1 MQAHTF
7 KTFDESVYEHT
18 LNGRLKTLFIPKKG
32 FAKTF
37 VMLKAPIGSNHRH
50 YHDGVQ
56 THAIPAGAAH
66 FLEHK
71 VFEKDGEDLSQA
83 FALHDAQINAYTSPY
98 ETVYYFQCTRHL
110 MTNIQ
115 MLSSMFFLPRFT
127 DEGIEREKGII
138 LEELNMRGDDPY
150 QKQYYALLKML
161 FKDHPVTEEIIGTK
175 ESIQAMTKEILEAV
189 HEAYYAAENAVLI
202 IVGDH
207 EPEALFNTLEK
218 DIVLGHPTDKS
229 PWVPVESDALIPF
242 EGTQTKTGDVSVPSL
257 MLALKLPLQESDNFL
272 KEQLNYTF
280 LFNLLFSSSS
290 EHYHAWLNAGVVTD
304 SYQVDVSVL
313 NAPAYALIATDSHQ
327 PDAFIQQFFE
337 ELEHL
342 ETWLDEAA
350 FERMKKSYMGNFIKS
365 LDSLEGL
372 ANRLARYLDY
382 GYLLFD
388 VWDVMDTIDFASIQR
403 RVSLLKKREH
413 WAVHQLLPQG

>member
-1 MQAHTF
+1 MKKHTF
-7 KTFDESVYEHT
+7 ETFGESVYEHA
-18 LNGRLKTLFIPKKG
+18 LNGRLKTYFIPKTG

-50 YHDGVQ
+50 YHDGTEVQ
-56 THAIPAGAAH
+56 KIPAGAAH

-115 MLSSMFFLPRFT
+115 MLSSLFFLPRFSE
-127 DEGIEREKGII
+127 DGVEKEKGII

-175 ESIQAMTKEILEAV
+175 ESIQNMSKDILEAV
-189 HEAYYAAENAVLI
+189 HEAYYAAEKATLI

-207 EPEALFNTLEK
+207 DAETLFAQLENEIILGQPTQKTPWDSPILHSLEPY
-218 DIVLGHPTDKS
+218 
-229 PWVPVESDALIPF
+229 ESRQM
-242 EGTQTKTGDVSVPSL
+242 TVGDVTVPSL
-257 MLALKLPLQESDNFL
+257 MLALKLPLEEKNNILD
-272 KEQLNYTF
+272 EQLIYNF
-280 LFNLLFSSSS
+280 LFNLVFSSSS
-290 EHYHAWLNAGVVTD
+290 QHYHEWLTNGWVTD
-304 SYQVDVSVL
+304 SYQIDVSL
-313 NAPAYALIATDSHQ
+313 MNAPAYALIATDSHQ
-327 PDAFIQQFFE
+327 PELFIQHFFE
-337 ELEHL
+337 ELERL
-342 ETWLDEAA
+342 EQWLDVSA
-350 FERMKKSYMGNFIKS
+350 FERMKKSYMGSFIKS

-372 ANRLARYLDY
+372 ANRLARYLEH
-382 GYLLFD
+382 GHILFD
-388 VWDVMDTIDFASIQR
+388 LWDNINAIDFETVKSKISA
-403 RVSLLKKREH
+403 LKKQDR
-413 WAVHQLLPQG
+413 WAVHHLIPKV